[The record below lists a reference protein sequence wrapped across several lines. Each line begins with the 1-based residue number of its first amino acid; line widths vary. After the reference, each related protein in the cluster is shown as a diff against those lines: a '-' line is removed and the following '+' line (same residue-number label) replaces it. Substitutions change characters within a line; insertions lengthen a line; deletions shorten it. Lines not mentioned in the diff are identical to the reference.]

1 VDYKD
6 FSALVKAVPFG
17 KQLPDAVYIHESALH
32 TVPDKLFHLVSKV
45 ATALKIQKSE
55 WNLLKLYK
63 RDFKISL
70 LFYPNFDTESYPAL
84 HTSFTIDLQRF
95 SMRKAEYSK
104 TDNPPILHRK
114 ETFVT
119 SDYPKVELFKIIT
132 KEAEDIGL
140 FENVRTIGF
149 KKNWERLI
157 ESKGYYLDEVG
168 RLLPRPQKMQ
178 TSTKE
183 TKFSEKIQRHL
194 TAIDRNKL
202 SNPMQIVARHNYLNG
217 EMSVLDYGCG
227 KGDDVR
233 ELEAHGIDVSGW
245 DPVHNPEGLL
255 IESDI
260 VNLGFVLNVIE
271 DKEERDEVLR
281 RAWTYTNKFLIVSV
295 MIAGEAHIRQFQPY
309 RDGVVTSRNTFQKY
323 YTQSEF
329 RDYLELVLKENAI
342 AVGQGVFIAFKDKIE
357 EQKFLLERQYV
368 KRDWLQQ
375 TQRMPKVKARQSAEH
390 KLDVHSDLLNDFW
403 ARILDLG
410 RIPVNDEYEHSFQ
423 LKKIFGSHKKAFET
437 LTSIYGISTFE
448 AAKKARTNDL
458 LVYFALGLFDKRKT
472 YRHIPESLKRDIKAL
487 FISNKLAIETATE
500 ILFSVGSSTLIEEKA
515 KDSYVEM
522 KTGEFVD
529 GHSWTLHKDLISKL
543 PPELR
548 IYIGCATQLYGDLSA
563 IQLVKIHFTSGKVSL
578 MSYRDWDKETP
589 YLIERIK
596 IKLREQDVDF
606 FDYVD
611 RYEPPPL
618 TNKHLFVLPES
629 YAGDSEKTNIP

>member
-1 VDYKD
+1 MDYKE
-6 FSALVKAVPFG
+6 FSTLVKAVTFG

-32 TVPDKLFHLVSKV
+32 TIPEKLLHLVSKV
-45 ATALKIQKSE
+45 AIALKIQRNQ

-70 LFYPNFDTESYPAL
+70 LFYPNFDTESYPVL
-84 HTSFTIDLQRF
+84 HTSFTIDLQRL
-95 SMRKAEYSK
+95 SMRRAEYGQ

-119 SDYPKVELFKIIT
+119 SDYPQAELFKKIT

-149 KKNWERLI
+149 KKNWEKLI
-157 ESKGYYLDEVG
+157 ASKGYYLDEEG
-168 RLLPRPQKMQ
+168 RLLRRPQETQ
-178 TSTKE
+178 ISTKG
-183 TKFSEKIQRHL
+183 TTFSEKIQRHL

-202 SNPMQIVARHNYLNG
+202 SSPMQIIARHNYLNG

-233 ELEAHGIDVSGW
+233 ELESHGIDVSGW
-245 DPVHNPEGLL
+245 DPVHNPEGIL

-271 DKEERDEVLR
+271 DKEERNEVLR
-281 RAWTYTNKFLIVSV
+281 RAWTYTNKFLIASV
-295 MIAGEAHIRQFQPY
+295 MIAGESHIRQFKPY

-329 RDYLELVLKENAI
+329 RGYLELVLNESAI
-342 AVGQGVFIAFKDKIE
+342 AVGQGVFIIFKDKIE

-368 KRDWLQQ
+368 KRDWRQQ
-375 TQRMPKVKARQSAEH
+375 TQKIPKLKVRQNEEL
-390 KLDVHSDLLNDFW
+390 KLDMYSDLLNDFW

-410 RIPVNDEYEHSFQ
+410 RIPTNDEYEHSYQ

-437 LTSIYGISTFE
+437 LTSIYDATIFE
-448 AAKKARTNDL
+448 EAKKSRTNDL

-472 YRHIPESLKRDIKAL
+472 YSHMPESLKRDIKA
-487 FISNKLAIETATE
+487 FFTTNKLAIEAATE
-500 ILFSVGSSTLIEEKA
+500 ILFSVGSSTLIEKKA
-515 KDSYVEM
+515 KDSYLEM
-522 KTGEFVD
+522 KTGEFVG
-529 GHSWTLHKDLISKL
+529 GHSWILNKDLIPKL

-578 MSYRDWDKETP
+578 MSYRDWDKEIP

-618 TNKHLFVLPES
+618 LNKHLFISP
-629 YAGDSEKTNIP
+629 